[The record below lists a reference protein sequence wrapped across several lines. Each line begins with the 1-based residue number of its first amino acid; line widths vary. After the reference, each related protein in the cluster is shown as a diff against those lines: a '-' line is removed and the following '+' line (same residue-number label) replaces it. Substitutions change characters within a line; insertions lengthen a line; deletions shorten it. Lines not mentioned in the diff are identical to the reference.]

1 MENERVYSEA
11 EEKEEYRSVL
21 GAAVGTKIK
30 IVSILEGTSFP
41 SKGIGQEGMRR
52 ENLERT
58 KLGRRLVEESRGVW
72 RTVCVL

>member
-11 EEKEEYRSVL
+11 EKEEEYRSVL

-41 SKGIGQEGMRR
+41 SKGIEQEGMRR